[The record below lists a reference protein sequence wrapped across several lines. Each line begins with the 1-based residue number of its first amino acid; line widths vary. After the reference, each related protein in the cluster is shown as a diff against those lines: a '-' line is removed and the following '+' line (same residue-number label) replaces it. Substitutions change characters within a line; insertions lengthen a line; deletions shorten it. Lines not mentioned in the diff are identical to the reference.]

1 MEEVK
6 ALLKLMYNE
15 LKANTIDRAGESK
28 MMELL
33 GAFSLTSLGFI
44 LCIAVIMYMRKA
56 RNKKPL
62 PHIKY
67 YGIQLGLVLIALL
80 SLTVFWD
87 ALTVM
92 PKILKGDHD
101 TVKDAC
107 SVEYWSTTKSSYLDI
122 TFSVDLFFSVPP
134 NQWDKG
140 SLTKAYCEVT
150 YYEGSEFGIHYKIYD
165 KENGTLLQQD

>member
-1 MEEVK
+1 
-6 ALLKLMYNE
+6 
-15 LKANTIDRAGESK
+15 

-33 GAFSLTSLGFI
+33 GAFSLTSLGFV
-44 LCIAVIMYMRKA
+44 LCIAGIVYMRKT
-56 RNKKPL
+56 RKKKPL

-67 YGIQLGLVLIALL
+67 YGIQLGLLLIALL

-101 TVKDAC
+101 TVKGAC

-122 TFSVDLFFSVPP
+122 TFSEDVFFSVPP
-134 NQWDKG
+134 NHWDKG

-150 YYEGSEFGIHYKIYD
+150 YYEGSDFGIHYKIYD
-165 KENGTLLQQD
+165 KQNGTLLQRE